1 MDNEIQEVKNELPEE
16 YVYDT
21 YRVVRSNDPN
31 LHIPFNDVLNKI
43 LEIVDVKDILDNV
56 QAGTEYV
63 VEIPEQFD
71 KQFQSGE
78 FWIMENSK
86 TGKLWPTLMKKGDD
100 GRNKIVTPLGIKKES
115 FVQGNPIQDMSQQ
128 LQMAQLQ
135 SSIKE
140 QTELLES
147 ICKSVKHIQKGQMN
161 DRIALL
167 ESGKKQVYLA
177 LKRSDD
183 DPGKRIAIENGIHDL
198 INAQDKIYEELK
210 LQINEFDAI
219 PKSKALQLAEGFIHM
234 DYWNKKSEEYNEI
247 VDLFNLYKESTKYI
261 AVAYLLIE
269 QPQVIE
275 SIYSES
281 VNKLKALD
289 YSSVMSIEHMYS
301 GDDYDFIFN
310 NDIQLLE
317 EDKKECLELNTKCEG
332 LAIEVSGE
340 QLLEAINHGKET
352 NESES
357 KEACE
362 ES

>member
-1 MDNEIQEVKNELPEE
+1 MDNEIKQVKKELPEE

-31 LHIPFNDVLNKI
+31 LHIPFKDVLNRI
-43 LEIVDVKDILDNV
+43 LEIVNVKDILDNV

-63 VEIPEQFD
+63 VQIPEQFD

-100 GRNKIVTPLGIKKES
+100 GKNKIVTPLGIKKES
-115 FVQGNPIQDMSQQ
+115 FVQGSPIQDMTQQ
-128 LQMAQLQ
+128 LQMAQVQGTLK
-135 SSIKE
+135 S

-167 ESGKKQVYLA
+167 ESGKKQIYLA

-198 INAQDKIYEELK
+198 INAQYKIYEELK
-210 LQINEFDAI
+210 LQVSEYGVI
-219 PKSKALQLAEGFIHM
+219 PKSQVLQLFKAFTHK

-261 AVAYLLIE
+261 AAAHLLIE

-281 VNKLKALD
+281 VNKLKELD
-289 YSSVMSIEHMYS
+289 YTSVMSIEHMYS

-317 EDKKECLELNTKCEG
+317 EDKKECLELNTKYEG

-340 QLLEAINHGKET
+340 QLLEAINHEKET

>member
-1 MDNEIQEVKNELPEE
+1 MDNEIKQVKNELPEE

-31 LHIPFNDVLNKI
+31 LHIPYKDVLNKI
-43 LEIVDVKDILDNV
+43 LEIVNVKDILDNV
-56 QAGTEYV
+56 QVGTEYV
-63 VEIPEQFD
+63 VQIPEQFD

-100 GRNKIVTPLGIKKES
+100 GKNKIVTPLGIKKES
-115 FVQGNPIQDMSQQ
+115 FVQGNPIQEMTQQ
-128 LQMAQLQ
+128 FQMAQVQGTLK
-135 SSIKE
+135 S

-167 ESGKKQVYLA
+167 ESGKKQIYLA

-198 INAQDKIYEELK
+198 INAQDKIYEELR
-210 LQINEFDAI
+210 LQINEYGVI
-219 PKSKALQLAEGFIHM
+219 PKSQVLQFFEGLIHM

-281 VNKLKALD
+281 VNKLKELD

-357 KEACE
+357 KEA
-362 ES
+362 

>member
-1 MDNEIQEVKNELPEE
+1 MDNEIKRVKNKLPEE

-31 LHIPFNDVLNKI
+31 LHIPFKDVLNKI
-43 LEIVDVKDILDNV
+43 LEIVDMKDILDNV

-63 VEIPEQFD
+63 VEIPEEFQ
-71 KQFQSGE
+71 KQYESGE

-86 TGKLWPTLMKKGDD
+86 TGNLWPSLVRKGDD

-128 LQMAQLQ
+128 IQMAQLQ

-198 INAQDKIYEELK
+198 INAQDKIYEALK
-210 LQINEFDAI
+210 LQINEFVRTFRG
-219 PKSKALQLAEGFIHM
+219 QH
-234 DYWNKKSEEYNEI
+234 
-247 VDLFNLYKESTKYI
+247 
-261 AVAYLLIE
+261 AY
-269 QPQVIE
+269 Q
-275 SIYSES
+275 
-281 VNKLKALD
+281 KLR
-289 YSSVMSIEHMYS
+289 
-301 GDDYDFIFN
+301 
-310 NDIQLLE
+310 
-317 EDKKECLELNTKCEG
+317 T
-332 LAIEVSGE
+332 
-340 QLLEAINHGKET
+340 
-352 NESES
+352 
-357 KEACE
+357 
-362 ES
+362 

>member
-1 MDNEIQEVKNELPEE
+1 MDNEIKQVQKELPEE

-21 YRVVRSNDPN
+21 YRVVRSNDPD
-31 LHIPFNDVLNKI
+31 LHIPFKDVLNKI
-43 LEIVDVKDILDNV
+43 LDIVDVKDILDNV

-63 VEIPEQFD
+63 VEIPEE
-71 KQFQSGE
+71 FQQQYESGE
-78 FWIMENSK
+78 YWIMENVK
-86 TGKLWPTLMKKGDD
+86 TGKLWPSLVRKGED
-100 GRNKIVTPLGIKKES
+100 GRNKIVTPLSIKKES

-128 LQMAQLQ
+128 LQMVQLQ
-135 SSIKE
+135 SSLKE

-219 PKSKALQLAEGFIHM
+219 PKSKVLQLAEGFIHM
-234 DYWNKKSEEYNEI
+234 DYWNKKSDEYNEI

-261 AVAYLLIE
+261 AVAHLLIE

-275 SIYSES
+275 SIYLES
-281 VNKLKALD
+281 VNKLKELD

-301 GDDYDFIFN
+301 DDDYDFIFN

-317 EDKKECLELNTKCEG
+317 EDKKECLELSTKYEG

-340 QLLEAINHGKET
+340 QLLEAINHEKET

-357 KEACE
+357 KEACK